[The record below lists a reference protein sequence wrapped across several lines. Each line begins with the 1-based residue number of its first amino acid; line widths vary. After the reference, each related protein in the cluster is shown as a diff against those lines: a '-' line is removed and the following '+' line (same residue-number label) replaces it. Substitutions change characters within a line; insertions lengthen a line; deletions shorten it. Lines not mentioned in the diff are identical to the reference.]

1 MLDTVYTQH
10 RHGFPERP
18 ARRSAGTLLFGNV
31 SRQMLLACAMAG
43 LWFSVRLALDPW
55 LGPRQ
60 PSYMLALGV
69 VAIAAF
75 FGTWKAGLITAL
87 ICHAWGKYFFV
98 VPRAQSISEA
108 ELVAGASYY
117 VIVGVILLFSHRAT
131 TANNDLRAITAQLRD
146 ADLGKSQFFSMLS
159 HELRNPLAAI
169 RTTTDLM
176 NSQALGAVQADQAR
190 TVLDRQVT
198 HLTRLVDDL
207 LEVTRITQDEPSLR
221 PETLPVASLMASA
234 AETAHPYMQQRQ
246 QKLDVRVAADAGGLH
261 VDPAPIVPMLGN
273 LLRIAST
280 FSSPGGEIKL
290 EAGQLGDQV
299 CLSVSEPAGALTGGP
314 GPGVSFR
321 IVLPCASVNP
331 ARPPVMPAAKDHGQP
346 LKVLVVDDN
355 KDAGESMAMLLELKG
370 FRTSAASDG
379 ASGIARALA
388 EQPDVVLMDI
398 GLPDMSGHE
407 AGERIRREMNGHCPV
422 LIALT
427 GWGTQEDKARSKAAG
442 FQYHLTKPISAD
454 EVGALLKSIEQQR
467 HA

>member
-1 MLDTVYTQH
+1 
-10 RHGFPERP
+10 
-18 ARRSAGTLLFGNV
+18 
-31 SRQMLLACAMAG
+31 
-43 LWFSVRLALDPW
+43 
-55 LGPRQ
+55 
-60 PSYMLALGV
+60 MLALGV

-75 FGTWKAGLITAL
+75 FGTWRAGLVTAV
-87 ICHAWGKYFFV
+87 ICHACAKYFFV
-98 VPRAQSISEA
+98 VPRSLSISEA
-108 ELVAGASYY
+108 ELVAVASYY
-117 VIVGVILLFSHRAT
+117 LIVGAVLFLSHRAS
-131 TANNDLRAITAQLRD
+131 TADKELRAITAQLRD
-146 ADLGKSQFFSMLS
+146 TDLSRSQFFSMLS

-169 RTTTDLM
+169 RTTTDLL
-176 NSQALGAVQADQAR
+176 NSQALGAAQAARAR

-198 HLTRLVDDL
+198 HLTGLVDDL
-207 LEVTRITQDEPSLR
+207 LEVTRVTQGEPSLG
-221 PETLPVASLMASA
+221 PESLPMASLMASA
-234 AETAHPYMQQRQ
+234 AEAALPFLQQRG
-246 QKLDVRVAADAGGLH
+246 QKLNIRVAADTGSLQLA
-261 VDPAPIVPMLGN
+261 PAPIRQTLGN

-280 FSSPGGEIKL
+280 FSSPGSEIKL
-290 EAGQLGDQV
+290 EAERLGDQV
-299 CLSVSEPAGALTGGP
+299 CLSVSDPAEASNDGP

-321 IVLPCASVNP
+321 IVLPCASGKR
-331 ARPPVMPAAKDHGQP
+331 ARPPVMPAAGDPGQP

-407 AGERIRREMNGHCPV
+407 AGERIRREMHGQGPV

-454 EVGALLKSIEQQR
+454 EVSALLKSIEQKR